1 MIIAAN
7 VGQNN
12 GVVMPEVTDVR
23 LDEVY
28 GWPDTRT
35 GTFDPGASPP
45 VAPVITGVVDNLD
58 QDSVTVSLTTT
69 PETNTLRLF
78 YRQKGGSPWTIG
90 LTRVGSG
97 DIVQT
102 GLIAGT
108 FYELFAVAD
117 NGVFSAPSNLVTV
130 FLSQAEGVGTLKT
143 AIATILKGDS
153 AVTAI
158 VDGRVTPG
166 GDPVRG
172 KSSVT
177 FHRISRVSQPR
188 FEGPDTLAHTT
199 IQVNSFGARD
209 FLTEQLSDA
218 VRNAL
223 DGFSGTIN
231 GVAISYISLEDE
243 SDLDDFIPGNNEVS
257 RHGARQDY
265 LITYTEN

>member
-7 VGQNN
+7 VGQNM
-12 GVVMPEVTDVR
+12 GVVMPAPSDVR

-35 GTFDPGASPP
+35 GLLDPGASAPD
-45 VAPVITGVVDNLD
+45 APVITGVVDNLD
-58 QDSVTVSLTTT
+58 QDSVTVSLTGTG
-69 PETNTLRLF
+69 TLQLY
-78 YRQKGGSPWTIG
+78 YRQKGLSDWTTG
-90 LTRVGSG
+90 LTRTGDG

-102 GLIAGT
+102 GLVAGT
-108 FYELFAVAD
+108 FYEMYATA
-117 NGVFSAPSNLVTV
+117 NTGIESAPSNLVTV
-130 FLSQAEGVGTLKT
+130 FLAQAEGVGTLKT

-153 AVTAI
+153 AVDAI

-177 FHRISRVSQPR
+177 FHRISRVSDPR
-188 FEGPDTLAHTT
+188 MEGPDALAHTT
-199 IQVNSFGARD
+199 IQVNSFTERD
-209 FLTEQLSDA
+209 FLTEQLAHA

-231 GVAISYISLEDE
+231 GVSIAYIDLQDE

>member
-7 VGQNN
+7 VGQNM
-12 GVVMPEVTDVR
+12 GVVMPVVSDVR
-23 LDEVY
+23 LNEVY

-35 GTFDPGASPP
+35 GTLDPGASAPA
-45 VAPVITGVVDNLD
+45 APVITGVVDNLD

-69 PETNTLRLF
+69 PSSNTLQLF
-78 YRQKGGSPWTIG
+78 YRQKGLSAWTTG

-102 GLIAGT
+102 GLVAGT
-108 FYELFAVAD
+108 FYEMYATATS
-117 NGVFSAPSNLVTV
+117 GGTSAPSNLVTV
-130 FLSQAEGVGTLKT
+130 FLAQAEGVGSLKT
-143 AIATILKGDS
+143 AIRTILIGDS
-153 AVTAI
+153 AVNAI

-172 KSSVT
+172 ESSVT
-177 FHRISRVSQPR
+177 FHRISRVSEPR
-188 FEGPDTLAHTT
+188 MEGPDTLAHTT

-231 GVAISYISLEDE
+231 GVAISYIDLQDE
-243 SDLDDFIPGNNEVS
+243 SDLDDFIPGNPQVS